1 MLQAF
6 VFETVAVL
14 VFPWSEPGDPPERG
28 TRVEVRLLDDEPHR
42 GSYAAAQRF
51 VIDGPVF
58 RADLFDQTT
67 HPAGNLRA
75 AHFHDHFD
83 GIEPTDRL
91 WPDGIR
97 SNPTGWLAGEL
108 ADLANVL
115 ARGGATG
122 LDADAVA
129 RDAVGVRDAIPAIV
143 DAAEATWASVRSVP
157 V

>member
-6 VFETVAVL
+6 VFDTVAVL

-28 TRVEVRLLDDEPHR
+28 TRVEVRLLGDEPHR
-42 GSYAAAQRF
+42 GSYAAAQRV
-51 VIDGPVF
+51 VIDAPVF

-83 GIEPTDRL
+83 GVEPTDRL

-97 SNPTGWLAGEL
+97 SDPAGWIAGEL
-108 ADLANVL
+108 ADLGLVL
-115 ARGGATG
+115 ARGGADG
-122 LDADAVA
+122 LDAEAVA
-129 RDAVGVRDAIPAIV
+129 RDADAARDAIPAIV
-143 DAAEATWASVRSVP
+143 NAVEATWAAVRSVP
-157 V
+157 A

>member
-6 VFETVAVL
+6 VFEHVAVL

-28 TRVEVRLLDDEPHR
+28 ARVEVRLLADEPHR

-51 VIDGPVF
+51 VIDGPLF
-58 RADLFDQTT
+58 RADLFDETT
-67 HPAGNLRA
+67 HAAGNLRA

-91 WPDGIR
+91 WPDSIG
-97 SNPTGWLAGEL
+97 SDPTGWLASEL
-108 ADLANVL
+108 RDLEHIVARAGAD
-115 ARGGATG
+115 G
-122 LDADAVA
+122 LDAGGVA
-129 RDAVGVRDAIPAIV
+129 RDAEAVRDALPAIIT
-143 DAAEATWASVRSVP
+143 ATEATWASVRSVP